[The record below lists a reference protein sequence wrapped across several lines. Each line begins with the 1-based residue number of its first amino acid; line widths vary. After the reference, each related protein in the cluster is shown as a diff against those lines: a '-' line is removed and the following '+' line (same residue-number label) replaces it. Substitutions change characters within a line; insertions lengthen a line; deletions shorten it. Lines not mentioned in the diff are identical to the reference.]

1 MDIVFSDTD
10 ELRRYVQGV
19 DGTMSLETLQPAFTL
34 ARKAV
39 ADTVGGTVFDALA
52 AEQDAPVYQAMRMA
66 VANYAMFKH
75 LIFWATSRG
84 NTDQQIYKYQYEELK
99 DEYITQF
106 WAAMDTLL
114 LWLDGNPETGG
125 YDQSGLYR
133 ERQTMPVRDALEFDR
148 YYGIDRSPYFYSKVL
163 FLMRK
168 IVQENILPRTG
179 DLSKIEDESLLER
192 IRRCLC
198 WHVMAEAVMKF
209 DLTELPRST
218 RWDLTHE
225 FTKTG
230 SQMQVREKLY
240 ASLMSEVEGW
250 YTDIEEAIR
259 LMRGLSDRVANSNE
273 ERNKYYATL

>member
-1 MDIVFSDTD
+1 MDIVFSDID

-39 ADTVGGTVFDALA
+39 ADTVGESVFEALA
-52 AEQDAPVYQAMRMA
+52 AELDAPVYQAMRMA

-84 NTDQQIYKYQYEELK
+84 NTDQQIYKYQYEEIK

>member
-1 MDIVFSDTD
+1 MDIIFSDTD

-19 DGTMSLETLQPAFTL
+19 DGTISLETLRPAFTL

-39 ADTVGGTVFDALA
+39 VDTIGEDVFQVLA
-52 AEQDAPVYQAMRMA
+52 EKQEEPVYEAIRMA
-66 VANYAMFKH
+66 IANYTMFKH
-75 LIFWATSRG
+75 LIFWATTRG
-84 NTDQQIYKYQYEELK
+84 NTDQQIYKYQYEEIK

-106 WAAMDTLL
+106 WAAMDTIL
-114 LWLDGNPETGG
+114 LWLDEHSETGG
-125 YDQSGLYR
+125 YNQSALYK

-179 DLSKIEDESLLER
+179 DLSKIEDTSLLDR

-198 WHVMAEAVMKF
+198 WHVMAEAIMKF

-225 FTKTG
+225 FSKTG

-240 ASLMSEVEGW
+240 ANLMSEVNAW
-250 YTDIEEAIR
+250 YTDIEEAVR
-259 LMRGLSDRVANSNE
+259 LMKGPSDRVANSNE

>member
-1 MDIVFSDTD
+1 MDIIFSDTD

-39 ADTVGGTVFDALA
+39 VDTVGETVFNALA
-52 AEQDAPVYQAMRMA
+52 EEQSAPVYEAIRMA
-66 VANYAMFKH
+66 IANYTMFKH
-75 LIFWATSRG
+75 LIFWSTSRG
-84 NTDQQIYKYQYEELK
+84 NTDQQIYKYQYEEIK

-106 WAAMDTLL
+106 WAAMDTILL
-114 LWLDGNPETGG
+114 CLDGNPETGG
-125 YDQSGLYR
+125 YNQSELYK
-133 ERQTMPVRDALEFDR
+133 ERQAMPVRDALEFDR

-179 DLSKIEDESLLER
+179 DLSKIEDTSLLER

-240 ASLMSEVEGW
+240 ANLMSEVNAW
-250 YTDIEEAIR
+250 YTDIEEAVR
-259 LMRGLSDRVANSNE
+259 LMKGPSDRVANTNE
-273 ERNKYYATL
+273 ESNKFYATL

>member
-52 AEQDAPVYQAMRMA
+52 AEQDAPVYQAMRTA

-84 NTDQQIYKYQYEELK
+84 NTDQQIYKYQYEEIK

-114 LWLDGNPETGG
+114 LWLDENPETGG

-133 ERQTMPVRDALEFDR
+133 ERQAMPVRDALEFDR

-259 LMRGLSDRVANSNE
+259 LMRGPSDRVANSNE

>member
-1 MDIVFSDTD
+1 MEIFFKDTD

-19 DGTMSLETLQPAFTL
+19 DGSMSMDALKPAFML

-39 ADTVGGTVFDALA
+39 ADTVGEAVFDALSGMT
-52 AEQDAPVYQAMRMA
+52 EEPVFQAMRFA
-66 VANYAMFKH
+66 TANYAMYKH
-75 LIFWATSRG
+75 LIFWSVSRG
-84 NTDQQIYKYQYEELK
+84 GDQQLYKYQYEEMK
-99 DEYITQF
+99 DEYISQF

-114 LWLDGNPETGG
+114 LWLDSNPETGG
-125 YDQSGLYR
+125 YGSTDLYT
-133 ERQTMPVRDALEFDR
+133 ERQQMPVRNALEFDR

-168 IVQENILPRTG
+168 IVRENILPRTG
-179 DLSKIEDESLLER
+179 DLSKIEDERLLER

-209 DLTELPRST
+209 DLTELPRSI

-225 FTKTG
+225 FSKTG

-240 ASLMSEVEGW
+240 SNLMSEVDNW
-250 YTDIEEAIR
+250 YTDIEASVR
-259 LMRGLSDRVANSNE
+259 LLKGASDRAANSNE
-273 ERNKYYATL
+273 ERNKYYVTL

>member
-1 MDIVFSDTD
+1 MDIIFSDTD

-19 DGTMSLETLQPAFTL
+19 DGTMSMETLRPAFTL

-39 ADTVGGTVFDALA
+39 VDTVGETVFNVLA
-52 AEQDAPVYQAMRMA
+52 AEQSAPVYEAIRMA
-66 VANYAMFKH
+66 IANYTMFKH

-84 NTDQQIYKYQYEELK
+84 NTDQQIYKYQYEEIK

-240 ASLMSEVEGW
+240 ANLMSEVNAW
-250 YTDIEEAIR
+250 YTDIEEAVR
-259 LMRGLSDRVANSNE
+259 LMKGPSDRVANSNE
-273 ERNKYYATL
+273 ERNKFYATL

>member
-52 AEQDAPVYQAMRMA
+52 AELDAPVYQAMRMA

-84 NTDQQIYKYQYEELK
+84 NTDQQIYKYQYEEIK

-250 YTDIEEAIR
+250 YTDIEEAVR

>member
-19 DGTMSLETLQPAFTL
+19 DGTMSLETLQPAFTV

-52 AEQDAPVYQAMRMA
+52 AEQDAPVYQAIRTA

-84 NTDQQIYKYQYEELK
+84 NTDQQIYKYQYEEIK

-114 LWLDGNPETGG
+114 LWLDENPETGG

-133 ERQTMPVRDALEFDR
+133 ERQAMPVRDALEFDR

-179 DLSKIEDESLLER
+179 DLSKIEDGSLLER

-250 YTDIEEAIR
+250 YTDIEEAVR

>member
-1 MDIVFSDTD
+1 MDINFSDTD

-19 DGTMSLETLQPAFTL
+19 DGTMSMETLRPAFTL

-39 ADTVGGTVFDALA
+39 VDTVGEAVFNALA
-52 AEQDAPVYQAMRMA
+52 AEQSAPVYEAIRMA
-66 VANYAMFKH
+66 IANYTMFKH

-84 NTDQQIYKYQYEELK
+84 NTDQQIYKYQYEEIK

-106 WAAMDTLL
+106 WAAMDTIL

-125 YDQSGLYR
+125 YNQSELYK
-133 ERQTMPVRDALEFDR
+133 ERQAMPVRDALEFDR

-179 DLSKIEDESLLER
+179 DLSKIEDLSLLDR

-240 ASLMSEVEGW
+240 ANLMSEVNAW
-250 YTDIEEAIR
+250 YTDIEEAVR
-259 LMRGLSDRVANSNE
+259 LMKGPSDRVANSNE
-273 ERNKYYATL
+273 ERNKFYATL

>member
-1 MDIVFSDTD
+1 MEIFFKDTD

-19 DGTMSLETLQPAFTL
+19 DGSMSMDTLKPAFML

-39 ADTVGGTVFDALA
+39 ADTVGEAVFDALSGMTS
-52 AEQDAPVYQAMRMA
+52 EPVFQAMRFA
-66 VANYAMFKH
+66 TANYAMYKH
-75 LIFWATSRG
+75 LIFWSVSRG
-84 NTDQQIYKYQYEELK
+84 GDQQLYKYQYEEMK
-99 DEYITQF
+99 DEYISQF

-114 LWLDGNPETGG
+114 LWLDANPDTGG
-125 YDQSGLYR
+125 YDKGPVWQ
-133 ERQTMPVRDALEFDR
+133 ERQQMPVRNALEFDR
-148 YYGIDRSPYFYSKVL
+148 YYGIDRSPYFYSKIL

-168 IVQENILPRTG
+168 IVQENVLPRTG
-179 DLSKIEDESLLER
+179 DLSKIDDESLLER

-209 DLTELPRST
+209 DLTELPRSI

-225 FTKTG
+225 FSKTG

-240 ASLMSEVEGW
+240 SSLMSEVNNW
-250 YTDIEEAIR
+250 YADIEASVR
-259 LMRGLSDRVANSNE
+259 LLKGSSDRAVNSNE

>member
-1 MDIVFSDTD
+1 MEIFFKDTD

-19 DGTMSLETLQPAFTL
+19 DGSMSMETLKPAFMV

-39 ADTVGGTVFDALA
+39 ADTVGDKVFDALVEIA
-52 AEQDAPVYQAMRMA
+52 DEPVFQAMRFAM
-66 VANYAMFKH
+66 ANYAMYKH
-75 LIFWATSRG
+75 LIFWSVSRG
-84 NTDQQIYKYQYEELK
+84 GDQQLYKYQYEEIK
-99 DEYITQF
+99 DEYISQF

-114 LWLDGNPETGG
+114 LWLDSNPSTGG
-125 YDQSGLYR
+125 YDKGQLYQD
-133 ERQTMPVRDALEFDR
+133 RQQMPVRNAVEFDR

-168 IVQENILPRTG
+168 IVQENVLPRTG
-179 DLSKIEDESLLER
+179 DLSNIDDESLLER

-209 DLTELPRST
+209 DLTELPRSI

-225 FTKTG
+225 FSKTG

-240 ASLMSEVEGW
+240 SSLMSEVNNW
-250 YTDIEEAIR
+250 YADIEASVR
-259 LMRGLSDRVANSNE
+259 LLKGSSDRAVNSNE

>member
-1 MDIVFSDTD
+1 MDIIFSDTD
-10 ELRRYVQGV
+10 ELRIYVQGV

-39 ADTVGGTVFDALA
+39 VDTVGETVFNALA
-52 AEQDAPVYQAMRMA
+52 EEQSAPVYEAIRMA
-66 VANYAMFKH
+66 IANYTMFKH
-75 LIFWATSRG
+75 LIFWSTSRG
-84 NTDQQIYKYQYEELK
+84 NTDQQIYKYQYEEIK

-106 WAAMDTLL
+106 WAAMDTIL

-125 YDQSGLYR
+125 YNQSELYK
-133 ERQTMPVRDALEFDR
+133 ERQAMPVRDALEFDR

-179 DLSKIEDESLLER
+179 DLSKIEDTSLLER

-225 FTKTG
+225 FAKTG

-240 ASLMSEVEGW
+240 ANLMSEVNAW
-250 YTDIEEAIR
+250 YTDIEEAVR
-259 LMRGLSDRVANSNE
+259 LMKGPSDRVANSNE
-273 ERNKYYATL
+273 ERNKFYATL

>member
-84 NTDQQIYKYQYEELK
+84 NTDQQIYKYQYEEIK

-250 YTDIEEAIR
+250 YTDIEEAVR

>member
-39 ADTVGGTVFDALA
+39 ADTVGESVFEALA
-52 AEQDAPVYQAMRMA
+52 AELDAPVYQAMRMA

-84 NTDQQIYKYQYEELK
+84 NTDQQIYKYQYEEIK

>member
-1 MDIVFSDTD
+1 MDIIFSDTD

-19 DGTMSLETLQPAFTL
+19 DGTMSMETLRPAFTL

-39 ADTVGGTVFDALA
+39 VDTIGEDVFQALA
-52 AEQDAPVYQAMRMA
+52 EKQEEPLYEAIRMA
-66 VANYAMFKH
+66 IANYTMFKH

-84 NTDQQIYKYQYEELK
+84 NTDQQIYKYQYEEIK

-106 WAAMDTLL
+106 WAAMDTIL

-125 YDQSGLYR
+125 YNQSTIYK

-179 DLSKIEDESLLER
+179 DLSKIEDASLLDR

-240 ASLMSEVEGW
+240 ANLMSEVNAW
-250 YTDIEEAIR
+250 YTDIEEAVR
-259 LMRGLSDRVANSNE
+259 MMKGPSDRIANSNE
-273 ERNKYYATL
+273 ERNKFYATL

>member
-1 MDIVFSDTD
+1 MEIFFKDTD

-19 DGTMSLETLQPAFTL
+19 DGSMSMEALKPAFML

-39 ADTVGGTVFDALA
+39 ADTVGEAVFDALSGMT
-52 AEQDAPVYQAMRMA
+52 EEPVFQAMRFA
-66 VANYAMFKH
+66 TANYAMYKH
-75 LIFWATSRG
+75 LIFWSVSRG
-84 NTDQQIYKYQYEELK
+84 GDQQLYKYQYEEMK
-99 DEYITQF
+99 DEYISQF

-114 LWLDGNPETGG
+114 LWLDSNPETGG
-125 YDQSGLYR
+125 YGSTDLYT
-133 ERQTMPVRDALEFDR
+133 ERQQMPVRNALEFDR

-168 IVQENILPRTG
+168 IVRENILPRTG
-179 DLSKIEDESLLER
+179 DLSKIEDERLLER

-209 DLTELPRST
+209 DLTELPRSI

-225 FTKTG
+225 FSKTG

-240 ASLMSEVEGW
+240 SNLMSEVDNW
-250 YTDIEEAIR
+250 YTDIEASVR
-259 LMRGLSDRVANSNE
+259 LLKGASDRAANSNE
-273 ERNKYYATL
+273 ERNKYYVTL

>member
-1 MDIVFSDTD
+1 MD

-19 DGTMSLETLQPAFTL
+19 DGSMSMDTLKPEFML

-39 ADTVGGTVFDALA
+39 ADTVGEAVFDALSGMTS
-52 AEQDAPVYQAMRMA
+52 EPVFQAMRFA
-66 VANYAMFKH
+66 TANYAMYKH
-75 LIFWATSRG
+75 LIFWSVSRG
-84 NTDQQIYKYQYEELK
+84 GDQQLYKYQYEEMK
-99 DEYITQF
+99 DEYISQF

-114 LWLDGNPETGG
+114 LWLDANPDTGG
-125 YDQSGLYR
+125 YDKGQVWQ
-133 ERQTMPVRDALEFDR
+133 ERQQMPVRNALEFDR
-148 YYGIDRSPYFYSKVL
+148 YYGIDRSPYFYSKIL

-168 IVQENILPRTG
+168 IVQENVLPRTG
-179 DLSKIEDESLLER
+179 DLSKITDERLLER

-209 DLTELPRST
+209 DLTELPRSI

-225 FTKTG
+225 FSKTG

-240 ASLMSEVEGW
+240 SSLMSEVDNW
-250 YTDIEEAIR
+250 YADIEASVR
-259 LMRGLSDRVANSNE
+259 LLKGSSDRAVSSNE

>member
-1 MDIVFSDTD
+1 MDIIFLDTD

-39 ADTVGGTVFDALA
+39 VDTIGEDVFQALA
-52 AEQDAPVYQAMRMA
+52 EKQEEPVYEAIRMA
-66 VANYAMFKH
+66 IANYTMFKH

-84 NTDQQIYKYQYEELK
+84 NTDQQLYKYQYEEIK

-106 WAAMDTLL
+106 WAAMDTIL

-125 YDQSGLYR
+125 YNQSELYK
-133 ERQTMPVRDALEFDR
+133 ERQAMPVRDALEFDR

-179 DLSKIEDESLLER
+179 DLSKIEDASLLDK

-240 ASLMSEVEGW
+240 ANLMSEVNAW
-250 YTDIEEAIR
+250 YTDIEEAVR
-259 LMRGLSDRVANSNE
+259 LMKGPADRVANSNE
-273 ERNKYYATL
+273 ERNKFYATL

>member
-39 ADTVGGTVFDALA
+39 ADTVGESVFEALA
-52 AEQDAPVYQAMRMA
+52 AELDAPVYQAMRTA

-84 NTDQQIYKYQYEELK
+84 NTDQQIYKYQYEEIK